1 MQGRGLATT
10 FFAVLLATTACG
22 ADDDTGDE
30 GAPAGDLLEALQAI
44 PGMMAVEEPVDSDLH
59 RFFRLEYEQPVD
71 HGDPDGPR
79 FVQRMTLLHI
89 DRNAPL
95 VLHTTGYHLIEQ
107 PFRAEVT
114 ELLDSNQLH
123 VEQRFFAPSRP
134 DPADWSKLRIAQA
147 AADHHRIT
155 LAISP
160 LYPGAWLSTGASKGG
175 MTSIYHRRFYPDDVD
190 GTVAYVAPLSFGAP
204 DDRYAP
210 FFDSGGDAGCQG
222 ALEDMQRE
230 LLERRGAMLERM
242 SLFAETGGH
251 SFERAGGQGAAFEDS
266 VLELSWGFWQYYGV
280 EVCELLP
287 DTSAVDDEL
296 WEMHVALGA
305 LDYYS
310 DADIEAF
317 LPYYYQT
324 EVELGYPGL
333 VDDHLAEL
341 LETQELERDYL
352 PAGVTVTYDPG
363 AMEDIDSWVQ
373 SEGERLLFIYGEHDP
388 WTGGA
393 FELGGAEDSYRLTA
407 PGRNHGAG
415 IRDLVAA
422 DQEIALGALERWTG
436 VSIEASGRARAA
448 LRDRL
453 AEEPPPPRGRMLPR
467 PRARAGR

>member
-1 MQGRGLATT
+1 LLVATT
-10 FFAVLLATTACG
+10 GCG
-22 ADDDTGDE
+22 ADGDDGDD
-30 GAPAGDLLEALQAI
+30 GAPPGDILAALQAI
-44 PGMMAVEEPVDSDLH
+44 PGMTAVEEAVDSNRH

-79 FVQRMTLLHI
+79 FVQRMTLLHV
-89 DRNAPL
+89 DRDAPM
-95 VLHTTGYHLIEQ
+95 VLHTTGYHLVEQ
-107 PFRAEVT
+107 PFWAEVT
-114 ELLDSNQLH
+114 MLLDGNQLH
-123 VEQRFFAPSRP
+123 VEQRFFSPSRP

-147 AADHHRIT
+147 AADHHRIA
-155 LAISP
+155 LAIAP
-160 LYPGAWLSTGASKGG
+160 LYPGAWLATGASKGG

-190 GTVAYVAPLSFGAP
+190 GTVAYVAPISFGAP

-210 FFDSGGDAGCQG
+210 FFDSGGDAACQG

-242 SLFAETGGH
+242 SLFEEAGGH
-251 SFERAGGQGAAFEDS
+251 SFERAGGKAAAFEDS

-280 EVCELLP
+280 DVCELLP
-287 DTSAVDDEL
+287 GKSALDDEL

-310 DADIEAF
+310 DADIEAYM
-317 LPYYYQT
+317 PYYYQA
-324 EVELGYPGL
+324 EAELGYPGL
-333 VDDHLAEL
+333 VDDHLADL

-363 AMEDIDSWVQ
+363 AMEDIDGWVQ
-373 SEGERLLFIYGEHDP
+373 SEGERLLFVYGEHDP

-393 FELGGAEDSYRLTA
+393 FELGGAEDSFRLTA
-407 PGRNHGAG
+407 PGLNHGASIG
-415 IRDLVAA
+415 DLVAA

-436 VSIEASGRARAA
+436 VSIEASGRARTAV
-448 LRDRL
+448 RDRL